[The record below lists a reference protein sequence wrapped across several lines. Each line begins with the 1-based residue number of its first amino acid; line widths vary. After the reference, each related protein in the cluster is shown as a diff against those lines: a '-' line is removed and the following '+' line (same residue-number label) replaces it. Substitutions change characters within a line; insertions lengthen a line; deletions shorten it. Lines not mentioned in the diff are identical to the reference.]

1 MKNAHEL
8 GIINSIMRLNIL
20 KAEKG
25 GFCFGVRRAVDCVFA
40 CAQSGDCVYTYGP
53 IIHNPD
59 VVNRL
64 ASLGVYPTEDLEQ
77 LRPGDRLVI
86 RSHGVPKSVL
96 DRCQARGI
104 TVDDAT
110 CPYVQRIQQKVHQS
124 QRDGLPVI
132 IVGEKEHPEVIGIA
146 GWCEDAYIVS
156 SEQDALALPQ
166 MQTACVV
173 AQTTTPPE
181 KFNRLVEM
189 IRRKVIKPEIF
200 NSICHATEER
210 QAAAQQLARQVDA
223 IVVVGGK
230 NSSNTRKLYE
240 LCRQICADTW
250 WVERAEELPREQ
262 LSLHHTVG
270 IISGASTPDWI
281 IEEVFNK
288 MSDIE
293 VNSGAPE
300 NEQLEAATQEQE
312 KKSGEMSF
320 AESLEETFKSIRPG
334 QIINGTVVQV
344 TDDEVCVNIGYKAD
358 GIVPKSDFTSEGDV
372 DLKATIQVGDT
383 LEVQVKKVN
392 DGEGNVLL
400 SCKDIAARKNWEKLM
415 AEYEDGAIF
424 EGTGKSVVKGG
435 IIASIYGIRAFVPAS
450 QLDIRYVSDLTEYVG
465 KPMRL
470 KIIEVEKHR
479 HRVVASRR
487 AVIEEEKKQK
497 EAALWEDMK
506 NREGQTIK
514 GIVRRLTE
522 FGAFVDVGGIDGLIH
537 VTDLSWGRVRSAK
550 DVVSVNQEV
559 EAVILKV
566 DAERKRLSL
575 GLKQLQPKPWEIAPQ
590 KYIVG
595 DIIKGRVVRMVSFGA
610 FVELEPGIDGLVHI
624 SQIANRRIEKVEDV
638 LHIGDIV
645 DVKILD
651 VNPEEKR
658 ISLSIRE
665 TLPAEEEAQPEL
677 DYTPAVNENGAVYST
692 GEDMDVT
699 NSIGDMIDI
708 EQFDE

>member
-1 MKNAHEL
+1 M
-8 GIINSIMRLNIL
+8 L
-20 KAEKG
+20 KAQKG

-40 CAQSGDCVYTYGP
+40 CAQSGERVYTYGP

-64 ASLGVYPTEDLEQ
+64 AQLGVHPIDDVAQ
-77 LRPGDRLVI
+77 LKPGDRLVI

-96 DRCQARGI
+96 EDCAQRGI
-104 TVDDAT
+104 LVDDAT
-110 CPYVQRIQQKVHQS
+110 CPYVQRIQRKVS
-124 QRDGLPVI
+124 QQDGLPVI
-132 IVGEKEHPEVIGIA
+132 IIGEKEHPEVIGIA
-146 GWCEDAYIVS
+146 GWCSDAYIVS
-156 SEQDALALPQ
+156 SEEDALALPQ
-166 MQTACVV
+166 MPGACVV

-181 KFNRLVEM
+181 KFNALVEH
-189 IRRKVIKPEIF
+189 IRQRVARPEIF

-210 QAAAQQLARQVDA
+210 QAAALELARQVDA

-240 LCRQICADTW
+240 LCRQICPDTW

-262 LSLHHTVG
+262 LALHQKVG

-300 NEQLEAATQEQE
+300 NEQLEAATQEQQN
-312 KKSGEMSF
+312 GEMSF

-334 QIINGTVVQV
+334 QIIDGTVVQV

-372 DLKATIQVGDT
+372 DLKATIQVGDV

-400 SCKDIAARKNWEKLM
+400 SCKDIAARKNWDKLM
-415 AEYEDGAIF
+415 AEYEEGVIF

-435 IIASIYGIRAFVPAS
+435 IIASIYGVRAFVPAS
-450 QLDIRYVSDLTEYVG
+450 QLDVRYVSDLTEYVG

-487 AVIEEEKKQK
+487 
-497 EAALWEDMK
+497 
-506 NREGQTIK
+506 
-514 GIVRRLTE
+514 
-522 FGAFVDVGGIDGLIH
+522 
-537 VTDLSWGRVRSAK
+537 
-550 DVVSVNQEV
+550 VV
-559 EAVILKV
+559 
-566 DAERKRLSL
+566 
-575 GLKQLQPKPWEIAPQ
+575 
-590 KYIVG
+590 
-595 DIIKGRVVRMVSFGA
+595 
-610 FVELEPGIDGLVHI
+610 
-624 SQIANRRIEKVEDV
+624 
-638 LHIGDIV
+638 
-645 DVKILD
+645 
-651 VNPEEKR
+651 
-658 ISLSIRE
+658 
-665 TLPAEEEAQPEL
+665 
-677 DYTPAVNENGAVYST
+677 
-692 GEDMDVT
+692 
-699 NSIGDMIDI
+699 
-708 EQFDE
+708 